1 MNKKVYPLNANACL
15 VGLMIILLGALA
27 LPALAHDDAVEAKAH
42 EHGDKANNTGY
53 FNSLGFDYEL
63 AVRKLYGLAK
73 AIPADKY
80 GWRPAEGVRSVSE
93 SLMHVAEANY
103 GLSGYLGVEK
113 PADLP
118 AELEKVTDKDEVLKL
133 LKSSIAQVRKAVAN
147 HQDTDLDGEII
158 EFFGGNKAPARQ
170 LFFIVLGHSHEHL
183 GQMIAYAR
191 SIDVAPPW
199 QHPLALDLEKP

>member
-1 MNKKVYPLNANACL
+1 MNRKARPQNVNACL
-15 VGLMIILLGALA
+15 AGLMILLLGTLA
-27 LPALAHDDAVEAKAH
+27 LPALAHDDATAAKA
-42 EHGDKANNTGY
+42 EKPSPEMANKGY
-53 FNSLGFDYEL
+53 FGAFDFDYEL

-73 AIPADKY
+73 AVPAEKY
-80 GWRPAEGVRSVSE
+80 GWRPGEGVRSVSE

-103 GLSGYLGVEK
+103 NLAGFLGVEK

-133 LKSSIAQVRKAVAN
+133 LKSSIAQVRKAVAM
-147 HQDTDLDGEII
+147 HKDTDLDGTII
-158 EFFGGNKAPARQ
+158 EFFDNKVPARQ
-170 LFFIVLGHSHEHL
+170 MFFILLGHTHEHL

-191 SIDVAPPW
+191 SNEVAPPW